1 MHSHI
6 DHRAT
11 RAPRNRNALSS
22 LNINPLDLKPV
33 AYAVSIALASLVAAN
48 AANAQEVRSQAAAAP
63 AAQAQ
68 ASAPAAG
75 APAAGT
81 PAAGAPAASINT
93 VVVQGQRAA
102 QQSGID
108 RKKNAA
114 TAMDSIVADDVGAFP
129 DRNIGEAISRISG
142 VALDRGDFGEGVSV
156 AIRGNGADLTRVEI
170 DGQGVQSAG
179 GTDMNGGGGRG
190 VEFRSLSADLIKS
203 VDVVKGS
210 TADMTEGSLGGGI
223 IIKTRT
229 SLDFKEP
236 FYSLR
241 VAGSQGSLN
250 KVWSPDGNLILT
262 RKFLDNRLGLMLNA
276 STSRMVNESHGSEV
290 ATSRQSGYARNIDF
304 DNSPNKTFTYQPGT
318 LSANDPAST
327 TPTLRSPLAA
337 GGFFDHATPA
347 DILAKSAAAQTK
359 AACYAAFPALT
370 SAQQNMIRPGTT
382 LEAAINARGN
392 ELLSCLNQWNDYTPS
407 LVRFTEKRQEDRR
420 GNIDLRFDF
429 KVNNQLT
436 VYGKVNYARR
446 EVDDHNQTYGLGG
459 LNINPDTSYS
469 PTYQGPTF
477 TDSASGVRS
486 AVPGS
491 GYYLYDNASYRTKMY
506 PATGAVAN
514 VDPRS
519 VVVDAN
525 HHVTQ
530 MTIGDANVNTD
541 QIHNVMKTTDRYLQ
555 TGGVYKNGGFVA
567 EFFVGDARSTWQ
579 RGDKRTNW
587 SYNYGPTTMKVL
599 PNGLWTYEQPAGSSF
614 DQTDPTIYAQVR
626 PAGTATTLV
635 KAGPKNPQIPAYTIA
650 QQPLTTQSP
659 QISFSPKMSETEER
673 TAKADFS
680 YALGEKVPFFRRVK
694 SGFNLRDTSGS
705 SWGGGGS
712 TVQSAVGDFGAAGYV
727 PAVVLPSA
735 NVRSFFTGCT
745 NTAGSLGPGGKPCA
759 SGFVPNTD
767 PAAARSGTTFMTQPQ
782 FLDIIA
788 QSMTQPNTPFFN
800 GMPDRPAG
808 LINGWNQID
817 VEKVFSLV
825 GTPNVNY
832 DCVKECTASDGKLYR
847 QPVSTFKERTTAAYL
862 MTDFGIDQIPFTNQP
877 LPFNM
882 EFDGNFGY
890 RVVRT
895 KVHATGV
902 MSFTSVVKTPAYD
915 PQNPSATG
923 GTITGTTSK
932 LTSLDANTT
941 DYLPILNLS
950 LWMVP
955 NEVVLR
961 YNRAKQVARPPVS
974 ALIPSGTCTY
984 DERRGDDGEDQAC
997 SGTIGNPALKAQTN
1011 LNQNLALEWYPNND
1025 TSFSVGGFRQVG
1037 KIGASTTVGKS
1048 DVRLF
1053 EGSGLVD
1060 PQTGKPLDSLPFDY
1074 RTFEN
1079 GATITRTGVEFGSK
1093 TAFTFLP
1100 WKLRYTGIDL
1110 NYTKLRSKDTS
1121 QRVVDLLTGE
1131 SLPPAGESK
1140 YSYNASLWYDDGALS
1155 MRVSLQ
1161 AVAEKFTCIAA
1172 CGGVSVNN
1180 YPNAAGGRTTI
1191 TPYNPGS
1198 PNFKDST
1205 RYVDAKISY
1214 RINQNMEVFAEGR
1227 NLGLSSNSNSQSH
1240 YASFADGTPNLLD
1253 TSYAGRRIMIGMN
1266 FRN

>member
-1 MHSHI
+1 MQSHH
-6 DHRAT
+6 DHRAPNAQPHRLARSPRRPFT
-11 RAPRNRNALSS
+11 LQAP
-22 LNINPLDLKPV
+22 DLKPI
-33 AYAVSIALASLVAAN
+33 AYAVSIALGSLVAAD
-48 AANAQEVRSQAAAAP
+48 AAHAQDSQPQAALPASPATAP
-63 AAQAQ
+63 
-68 ASAPAAG
+68 
-75 APAAGT
+75 
-81 PAAGAPAASINT
+81 APAASPTGGINT

-114 TAMDSIVADDVGAFP
+114 TAMDSIVSEDVGSFP

-250 KVWSPDGNLILT
+250 KEWSPDSNLILT

-290 ATSRQSGYARNIDF
+290 ATSRSSGYSRNIDF

-347 DILAKSAAAQTK
+347 DILTKSAAAQTK
-359 AACYAAFPALT
+359 AACYSAFPALT
-370 SAQQNMIRPGTT
+370 TAQQNTIKAGTT
-382 LEAAINARGN
+382 RDAAINARGN

-407 LVRFTEKRQEDRR
+407 LVRFTEKRQEDKR

-446 EVDDHNQTYGLGG
+446 EVDDNNQTYGLGG
-459 LNINPDTSYS
+459 LNVNPETAYS

-486 AVPGS
+486 VVPGS
-491 GYYLYDNASYRTKMY
+491 GYYLYDNASYRAKFY

-530 MTIGDANVNTD
+530 MTISDANVNTD
-541 QIHNVMKTTDRYLQ
+541 QIHNSMKTTDRYFQ
-555 TGGVYKNGGFVA
+555 TGGVYKDGGFVA

-587 SYNYGPTTMKVL
+587 SANYGPTTMKVL
-599 PNGLWTYEQPAGSSF
+599 PNGLWTYEQPAGASF
-614 DQTDPTIYAQVR
+614 DQTDPNLYAQAR
-626 PAGTATTLV
+626 PAGIATTAV
-635 KAGPKNPQIPAYTIA
+635 KASAKTPAIPAYTIA

-694 SGFNLRDTSGS
+694 TGFNLRDTSGS

-712 TVQSAVGDFGAAGYV
+712 TVQAAVGEFGSAGYV
-727 PAVVLPSA
+727 PGIVLPSA

-759 SGFVPNTD
+759 SGFVPSTD

-788 QSMTQPNTPFFN
+788 QSMTQKNTPFFN
-800 GMPDRPAG
+800 GVPDRPAG

-832 DCVKECTASDGKLYR
+832 DCVQECTASDGKVYR
-847 QPVSTFKERTTAAYL
+847 QPVSTFKERTTAGYL
-862 MTDFGIDQIPFTNQP
+862 MTDFGIDQIPFTNRP

-890 RVVRT
+890 RIVRT

-902 MSFTSVVKTPAYD
+902 MTFRSIVKSANYD
-915 PQNPSATG
+915 PQNPGVDAGVVTYD
-923 GTITGTTSK
+923 TSK

-974 ALIPSGTCTY
+974 ALIPAGTCTY
-984 DERRGDDGEDQAC
+984 DERRGDDGEDQTC

-1025 TSFSVGGFRQVG
+1025 TTFSIGGFRQVG
-1037 KIGASTTVGKS
+1037 RIGASTTVGKS

-1053 EGSGLVD
+1053 SGSGLVD
-1060 PQTGKPLDSLPFDY
+1060 PQTGVSLDTLPFDY
-1074 RTFEN
+1074 RTYEN
-1079 GATITRTGVEFGSK
+1079 GANITRTGVELGSK

-1121 QRVVDLLTGE
+1121 QRIVDLLTGE
-1131 SLPPAGESK
+1131 ALPPAGESK

-1161 AVAEKFTCIAA
+1161 AVGEKFTCIAA
-1172 CGGVSVNN
+1172 CGGVAVNN
-1180 YPNAAGGRTTI
+1180 YPNAAGGRITI

-1214 RINQNMEVFAEGR
+1214 RINKNMEIFAEGR

>member
-1 MHSHI
+1 MHGHTQGA
-6 DHRAT
+6 RAK
-11 RAPRNRNALSS
+11 PMS
-22 LNINPLDLKPV
+22 LTPI
-33 AYAVSIALASLVAAN
+33 AYAVSIALASLVAGH
-48 AANAQEVRSQAAAAP
+48 AAAQDAKPDTP
-63 AAQAQ
+63 AAQAP
-68 ASAPAAG
+68 AP
-75 APAAGT
+75 T
-81 PAAGAPAASINT
+81 PAATDIKT

-102 QQSGID
+102 QQSGIE

-114 TAMDSIVADDVGAFP
+114 TAMDSIVADDVGSFP

-156 AIRGNGADLTRVEI
+156 AIRGNSADLTRVEI

-179 GTDMNGGGGRG
+179 GTDMNGGGSGRG

-203 VDVVKGS
+203 VDVVKGA

-229 SLDFKEP
+229 SLDFKDP

-241 VAGSQGSLN
+241 LAGSQGSLN
-250 KVWSPDGNLILT
+250 KEWSPDTNLILT
-262 RKFLDNRLGLMLNA
+262 RKFFDNRFGVMLNA
-276 STSRMVNESHGSEV
+276 STSRVVNESHSSEV
-290 ATSRQSGYARNIDF
+290 ATTRNAGYSRNVDF

-318 LSANDPAST
+318 LSPNDPAST
-327 TPTLRSPLAA
+327 APTLRSPLAA
-337 GGFFDHATPA
+337 GGFFDHASPA
-347 DILAKSAAAQTK
+347 DILTKSAAAQTK

-370 SAQQNMIRPGTT
+370 TAQANAVNGNTARN
-382 LEAAINARGN
+382 AAINARGN

-407 LVRFTEKRQEDRR
+407 LVRFLEKRQEEKR
-420 GNIDLRFDF
+420 GTVDLRFDF

-446 EVDDHNQTYGLGG
+446 EVDDNNQTYGLGG
-459 LNINPDTSYS
+459 LNTNSATAYS

-477 TDSASGVRS
+477 TDSAAGVRS

-491 GYYLYDNASYRTKMY
+491 GYYLYDGASYRANLY
-506 PATGAVAN
+506 PATGIVAN

-525 HHVTQ
+525 HHLTQ
-530 MTIGDANVNTD
+530 YTISDANVNTD
-541 QIHNVMKTTDRYLQ
+541 QIHNAMKTTDRYFQ
-555 TGGVYKNGGFVA
+555 TGGVYKNGGFAA
-567 EFFVGDARSTWQ
+567 EFFVGDARSKWQ

-599 PNGLWTYEQPAGSSF
+599 PNGLWTYEQPAGSAF
-614 DQTDPTIYAQVR
+614 NQADPTIYAQVR
-626 PAGTATTLV
+626 PAGVDTKAV
-635 KAGPKNPQIPAYTIA
+635 EAGPKGPAVPAYTIN
-650 QQPLTTQSP
+650 QQPLSTQAP

-680 YALGEKVPFFRRVK
+680 YALSEKVPFFKRVK
-694 SGFNLRDTSGS
+694 SGFNFRQTSGS

-712 TVQSAVGDFGAAGYV
+712 TVQTAVGEFGKPGYV
-727 PAVVLPSA
+727 PAVILPSA
-735 NVRSFFTGCT
+735 NVRSFFSGCT
-745 NTAGSLGPGGKPCA
+745 DTPGSLGPGGKPCA
-759 SGFVPNTD
+759 SGYVPNTD
-767 PAAARSGTTFMTQPQ
+767 PASARSGNTFMSQQQ

-788 QSMTQPNTPFFN
+788 QSMTQRNTPFFN

-808 LINGWNQID
+808 LIDGWNQID

-825 GTPNVNY
+825 NSPNVNF
-832 DCVKECTASDGKLYR
+832 DCVKECTANDGKVYR

-862 MTDFGIDQIPFTNQP
+862 MTDFGMDEIPFTNRR
-877 LPFNM
+877 LPFGM
-882 EFDGNFGY
+882 ELDGNFGY

-902 MSFTSVVKTPAYD
+902 MSFTSIVKTAAYD
-915 PQNPSATG
+915 PLNQNAAG
-923 GTITGTTSK
+923 GTISATASR
-932 LTSLDANTT
+932 LTALDANTT

-961 YNRAKQVARPPVS
+961 YNRAKQVARPPVN
-974 ALIPSGTCTY
+974 ALIPAGTCTY
-984 DERRGDDGEDQAC
+984 DERRRDDEEQSC

-1011 LNQNLALEWYPNND
+1011 QNQNLALEWYPND
-1025 TSFSVGGFRQVG
+1025 DSQFSVGAFRQVG
-1037 KIGASTTVGKS
+1037 KVGGSTVVGKS
-1048 DVRLF
+1048 AVSLF
-1053 EGSGLVD
+1053 DGSGLVD
-1060 PQTGKPLDSLPFDY
+1060 PQTGRSLDGLGFDY
-1074 RTFEN
+1074 RTYEN
-1079 GATITRTGVEFGSK
+1079 GANITRTGLEYGSK

-1100 WKLRYTGIDL
+1100 WMLRYTGIDL
-1110 NYTKLRSKDTS
+1110 NYTKLRSKNTD
-1121 QRVVDLLTGE
+1121 QRIVDLLTGE
-1131 SLPPAGESK
+1131 ALPPVGESK
-1140 YSYNASLWYDDGALS
+1140 YTYNASLWYDDGALS

-1161 AVAEKFTCIAA
+1161 AVGQKFSCIAA
-1172 CGGVSVNN
+1172 CGATGVNN

-1198 PNFKDST
+1198 PNFKNAT
-1205 RYVDAKISY
+1205 RYVDAKIAY
-1214 RINQNMEVFAEGR
+1214 RINKNMEIFAEGR
-1227 NLGLSSNSNSQSH
+1227 NLNLSSTTNSQAQ
-1240 YASFADGTPNLLD
+1240 YAAFADGTPNLLD
-1253 TSYAGRRIMIGMN
+1253 TSYAGRRIMVGMN